1 MINVIGFFSDVLSL
15 WMSIYFMDYKLWGF
29 ICGTSLLAMAIMRN
43 TRLWQYFIL
52 PAVLSLLIAV
62 PLLVWLPEM
71 SYAVTGNAVKLPV
84 EHLFWLMAGIFGPP
98 LFFVFL
104 PDVGS
109 KLGGRTD
116 IRTVA
121 RSLPGDLQQTYDP
134 SRFFDDLK
142 GVFLGLNEAKKPIYI
157 PIREWQKSHVQ
168 VMGTTGCGKGVVAG
182 VLLTQA
188 ILQGEAAIVIDPK
201 SDEFLP
207 WVLAKAAKDAGVAF
221 VNLDFLGKRAQWS
234 PFAGKNA
241 QEIEELLTAGL
252 NIVDTGSDA
261 DFYRVEDR
269 RVARKFALFC
279 SQRSMPIQ
287 QQFMEFYSANPELI
301 ESAKKLYADLEELVS
316 SSVVQTAAGVD
327 LHSMLQ
333 AGAVIYVRGSTRNP
347 RVLKLQ
353 KIFLLACMQTIE
365 SRDRD
370 EARHVVLFLDEF
382 KYSLSRPAIEA
393 LGAIR
398 DKRAHVVIAH
408 QSLGDLK
415 DCSADLSPEAVVG
428 GVVENCAIKIAYQVR
443 DPATADWLSRM
454 SGTML
459 FNDESK
465 SALPI
470 EHLGGEK
477 RGARTLRKAERPF
490 VDVNQLLMLPSR
502 TAVCFG
508 IGRARFIYTSPVQI
522 DKSTIQIGSSGD
534 ESVQVSPTHQSL
546 AGSLL
551 DVG

>member
-1 MINVIGFFSDVLSL
+1 MITVMDFFSDVLSFWL
-15 WMSIYFMDYKLWGF
+15 SIYFMDYKLWGF

-52 PAVLSLLIAV
+52 PAALSLLIAV

-71 SYAVTGNAVKLPV
+71 SYAVTGSAVKLPV

-121 RSLPGDLQQTYDP
+121 RSLPGGLQQAYDP
-134 SRFFDDLK
+134 SRFFDDRK

-157 PIREWQKSHVQ
+157 PIRDWQKSHVQ

-221 VNLDFLGKRAQWS
+221 VSLDFLGKRAQWS

-252 NIVDTGSDA
+252 SMGDTGTDA

-279 SQRSMPIQ
+279 SQRSMPLQ
-287 QQFMEFYSANPELI
+287 QQFMEFYSVNPDLI
-301 ESAKKLYADLEELVS
+301 EAAKKFYADLEELVS
-316 SSVVQTAAGVD
+316 SPVVQTSAGVD

-353 KIFLLACMQTIE
+353 KIFLLACMQAIE

-398 DKRAHVVIAH
+398 DKRAHVVVAH

-415 DCSADLSPEAVVG
+415 DCSADLTPEAVVG
-428 GVVENCAIKIAYQVR
+428 GVVENCAIKIAYKVR

-454 SGTML
+454 SGTIL

-465 SALPI
+465 SVLPI

-477 RGARTLRKAERPF
+477 KGPRTLRKAERPF
-490 VDVNQLLMLPSR
+490 VDVNQLLMLPNR

-508 IGRARFIYTSPVQI
+508 IGRAQFIYTSPMQI
-522 DKSTIQIGSSGD
+522 DKTTIQIGFSGD
-534 ESVQVSPTHQSL
+534 EPAQFNLTHQSL